1 MPFWQ
6 FFRKADMALFNLCT
20 KIKNYG
26 GQMYSFNA
34 SPGLL
39 AIQIQIQAVC
49 DLTQCMRHQYSSHQL
64 TYRESEAIKSSV

>member
-1 MPFWQ
+1 MRKKMPFWQ

-20 KIKNYG
+20 KIKYFG

-49 DLTQCMRHQYSSHQL
+49 DLTQCMRHQPI
-64 TYRESEAIKSSV
+64 YRESEAIKSSV